1 MQDLPNQGRLSGLKP
16 IAVIDIGSNSVRLVI
31 YEGITRTPNMLF
43 NEKVMVGLGRGLAD
57 TGSLMPEKVERA
69 LEAIK
74 RFKALAHQG
83 GAETFWAIA
92 TAAARDADN
101 GPDFIKRAE
110 AILGEEIHVLSGKEE
125 AHYSALGVISSV
137 RDAHGTVGDMGG
149 GSLELVNIDGKD
161 IGSGITV
168 PLGGLRLDDE
178 SGGDLARAKEIVAQT
193 IKPLD
198 LLTEMKGQRFFAVG
212 GTWRNLARM
221 HMDAKKY
228 PLNVMHEYEV
238 PTEELKPFLKRVAK
252 GDIERMRGFASVAKN
267 RRTLV
272 PLGALVLLEI
282 IRKQKPKSIVLSGSG
297 VREGY
302 LYSLLTNEQRALDPL
317 LEAARELCVL
327 RARSTKHAQE
337 LAAFSGDTFAA
348 FGIDESIDEARYRQ
362 AACLM
367 ADLSWRAHPDYR
379 GEQALNVISHSTFI
393 GVSHA
398 GRIYVALSN
407 YFRHEGGEVS
417 KSHES
422 LLKLGG
428 ERIAERAQI
437 LGAIMRVAYLLS
449 AAMPGVLRKVQWA
462 KEGDEYVLH
471 IGKKNADLLGERPDA
486 RLNHLSKLLGHP
498 LRMVA

>member
-16 IAVIDIGSNSVRLVI
+16 IAVIDIGSNSIRLVI

-43 NEKVMVGLGRGLAD
+43 NEKVMVGLGRGVAD
-57 TGSLMPEKVERA
+57 TGNLIPEKVERA
-69 LEAIK
+69 LSAIK

-83 GAETFWAIA
+83 GAESFWAIA
-92 TAAARDADN
+92 TAAARDAEN
-101 GPDFIKRAE
+101 GPDFIARAE
-110 AILGEEIHVLSGKEE
+110 AILGEEIHVLSGREE
-125 AHYSALGVISSV
+125 AYYSALGVISSV
-137 RDAHGTVGDMGG
+137 RETYGTVGDMGG
-149 GSLELVNIDGKD
+149 GSLELVNIAGED
-161 IGSGITV
+161 IGDGITV

-178 SGGDLARAKEIVAQT
+178 SGGDLERAKEIVAQT

-198 LLTEMKGQRFFAVG
+198 LLSKAKGQRFFAVG

-221 HMDAKKY
+221 HMDGKKY

-252 GDIERMRGFASVAKN
+252 GDIERMRGFGSVAKN
-267 RRTLV
+267 RRKLV

-282 IRKQKPKSIVLSGSG
+282 IRKQKPTSIVLSGSG

-302 LYSLLTNEQRALDPL
+302 LYSLLSKEQKALDPL

-337 LAAFSGDTFAA
+337 LAAFSDETFKVL
-348 FGIDESIDEARYRQ
+348 GIEETKDEARYRQ

-367 ADLSWRAHPDYR
+367 ADLSWRAHPEYR
-379 GEQALNVISHSTFI
+379 GEQALNVISHTSFI
-393 GVSHA
+393 GISHA

-407 YFRHEGGEVS
+407 YFRHEGLGIS
-417 KSHES
+417 KSHEE
-422 LLKLGG
+422 LLTVGG
-428 ERIAERAQI
+428 ERIVHRAQL

-449 AAMPGVLRKVQWA
+449 AAMPGVLPTVRWTKDGEA
-462 KEGDEYVLH
+462 YALH
-471 IGKKNADLLGERPDA
+471 IGVKNADLLGERPDA
-486 RLNHLSKLLGHP
+486 RLAHLSKLVGHP
-498 LRMVA
+498 MQMVV